1 MKIPLTSSHLI
12 SMSQIIYMKDP
23 TRTDSKNSSYFLP
36 LNTYPEYNRPIQENI
51 LYNTFT
57 YTRFSHW
64 KFSLIL
70 YFIQYLRLVLHISPS
85 KRISRTVFSHVAFP
99 CLTSPPFAAP
109 FEPSPSF
116 YFVSLYRPPPPSF
129 EAMGASSGVQAII
142 PSGWNSIGTTEMAQG
157 SWPMA

>member
-51 LYNTFT
+51 LYNTYL
-57 YTRFSHW
+57 YTFFPLKIFSYP
-64 KFSLIL
+64 LL
-70 YFIQYLRLVLHISPS
+70 YSISAPRPAYITIQAHLSHI
-85 KRISRTVFSHVAFP
+85 FSHVAFP

-116 YFVSLYRPPPPSF
+116 YFVSLYRPPPS
-129 EAMGASSGVQAII
+129 VL
-142 PSGWNSIGTTEMAQG
+142 
-157 SWPMA
+157 

>member
-1 MKIPLTSSHLI
+1 MKIPLTFSHLI

-51 LYNTFT
+51 LYNTYL
-57 YTRFSHW
+57 YTFFPLKIFSYPLLYSISAPRPAYITIQAHLSHGFLPRCISMPHFSTFRRTFRTVPLLLFRFP
-64 KFSLIL
+64 
-70 YFIQYLRLVLHISPS
+70 ISP
-85 KRISRTVFSHVAFP
+85 
-99 CLTSPPFAAP
+99 L
-109 FEPSPSF
+109 
-116 YFVSLYRPPPPSF
+116 PPPSF